1 MSFSVG
7 DFVQRKT
14 GGPKMTVIE
23 EDREALICSWVE
35 LGVEQRTEVQANEV
49 NPYHE
54 DDDFGVC

>member
-1 MSFSVG
+1 MSFNVG

-14 GGPKMTVIE
+14 GGPKMTVIA
-23 EDREALICSWVE
+23 EDGETLICSWRE